1 VSVSNVDE
9 VLREALVRSPFK
21 SPPRGKT
28 SKGRLGAP
36 APRQIV

>member
-1 VSVSNVDE
+1 VNNVDE

-28 SKGRLGAP
+28 SKGRLS
-36 APRQIV
+36 PRASRTMV